1 LQERLEKERR
11 AQLRLAAE
19 ALVHWIHQRRLAW
32 SDEALEAEEETHAV
46 HGILAVHEPLAVHE
60 VLADHEPLA
69 ADELGEFSEFSEEAD
84 AVADTRP
91 WSAPPRPAV
100 PPVFTPSPPVHTP
113 PPPVFAPPPPPVFT
127 PPPVVREAPP
137 VFAAPPPP
145 EPVAFDS
152 TAIFDAEPPVVE
164 AKKPAVRRRVPKPAL
179 GSVVAPLIQ
188 AVRRAAPIA
197 VALIVVVVVGLMA
210 RPYVGTVKTWVSELS
225 KEPTPSKPDA
235 VVAKP
240 APPRPA
246 AGAARTGQ
254 LIARSDPPGAKVL
267 VDGTERGV
275 TPLTLDDVTIG
286 PHTVVVQSDKG
297 SVRRTVTVAS
307 DRAAVVSESIFAG
320 WLNVYAP
327 FELQIT
333 EGPRVIRLD
342 ETGRVLLPPGPHDL
356 RLENRDLGYQETR
369 RVEVQPGE
377 TTSLSIVVSPSTL
390 TVTASAPAVVSID
403 GQQVGETPLT
413 NHPIALGTRDILVKS
428 ADGMERRFTR
438 KVTVAPVQI
447 DVDFSRP

>member
-1 LQERLEKERR
+1 LQEQLEKERR

-32 SDEALEAEEETHAV
+32 SDEALDAEEETHAV
-46 HGILAVHEPLAVHE
+46 HGVLADHEPLDVHE

-91 WSAPPRPAV
+91 WSAPPRPVAPPV
-100 PPVFTPSPPVHTP
+100 PPPVYR
-113 PPPVFAPPPPPVFT
+113 PPPVFAPPPPVFT
-127 PPPVVREAPP
+127 PPPPVVREAPP

-188 AVRRAAPIA
+188 AVRRVAPIA
-197 VALIVVVVVGLMA
+197 VALIVVVVVGLLA
-210 RPYVGTVKTWVSELS
+210 RPYVGTVKAWLSELS
-225 KEPTPSKPDA
+225 NEPAPSKPGA

-275 TPLTLDDVTIG
+275 TPLTLDVTIG

-307 DRAAVVSESIFAG
+307 DRTAVVSESIFAG

-356 RLENRDLGYQETR
+356 RLENRDLGYRETR

-438 KVTVAPVQI
+438 KVTVAPVEI
-447 DVDFSRP
+447 AVDFSQP